1 MDERYYVTYDAFQ
14 NSDFWLFFHI
24 REKTAQKRPNND
36 TLISLEPGNWQ
47 SEINLNITV
56 NQKMQLIHGRLDLT
70 RDWVSGLHDPA
81 SPFALD
87 IARNF
92 IGALIPSPDRPKI
105 LELGRSFQM
114 SEAMKVRH
122 EMQDDDLVKLLD
134 SQAPETMAY
143 RALLTFMGASASFL
157 QAFDFSN
164 ISMTNSKY
172 GEHEWLQIEVSIIHA
187 PVI

>member
-81 SPFALD
+81 NPFALD